1 MDKTRMC
8 CTCKHKSKAMC
19 QYPCIECFG
28 WNKHV
33 PNPLPMT
40 NADRI
45 RNMTDE
51 ELAEFIDRLNRT
63 CIVDALGGKNECD
76 KECRVCKAKVMPIIN
91 WLQAEVK
98 EGVID
103 ECS

>member
-51 ELAEFIDRLNRT
+51 ELAEFFSGRCDIR
-63 CIVDALGGKNECD
+63 VGGIEICD
-76 KECRVCKAKVMPIIN
+76 SQHNCKDCFLK
-91 WLQAEVK
+91 WLQVEVEEGAEH
-98 EGVID
+98 GL
-103 ECS
+103 